1 MTGEG
6 EMIKSQSIKM
16 SEYWAE
22 QLKAM
27 PYLSSKYKLLC
38 IANMTSLNR
47 KTCKDPG
54 PAQDQKQ
61 AHSCLEEEKEGAN
74 QGHLLELAGE
84 QAETSAGTWYGAAA

>member
-6 EMIKSQSIKM
+6 EMMKSQAIKM

-27 PYLSSKYKLLC
+27 PYLSSKYKLLS
-38 IANMTSLNR
+38 IAHMISLNR
-47 KTCKDPG
+47 KTWKDPG

-61 AHSCLEEEKEGAN
+61 AHSRLEEEKEGAN
-74 QGHLLELAGE
+74 QGHLLELAGKQIE
-84 QAETSAGTWYGAAA
+84 ASAGTWYGTTA